1 MFNNPLTLTDPTGM
15 FSWRGFLR
23 TFGQVL
29 NIVAIFVP
37 QLQVFAQIFN
47 GIMAYAN
54 GGLKG
59 GLLNAFT
66 SMIPGL
72 NSVPGV
78 WDNIGN
84 LAISAAV
91 GGASAM
97 VMGGRFKE
105 GAIGSLKSAA
115 VSMTLGAI
123 AQGAKSRQTG
133 AKFANG
139 ADSDAAL
146 NSNAPGAAPG
156 DASMS
161 KSEYEQRAKDFGELE
176 QGLSQ
181 IRGKSERSVAD
192 GFGELA
198 VPFTEKWNV
207 EVGANIVG
215 YGNRLRLADIEMGTS
230 TGVNIAQNKLAVAGV
245 HTHPMGG
252 KDGFSGHIM
261 IKNKVIYRSRSGDLS
276 TAYEGNKNYY
286 AYRVGGSAW
295 YFNQSAFRSDY
306 QRAVVTRENI
316 AASWDKY
323 VERIK

>member
-15 FSWRGFLR
+15 FSWRGFLQ

-72 NSVPGV
+72 NSVPGI

-115 VSMTLGAI
+115 ISMTLGAI

-133 AKFANG
+133 GKNRNG
-139 ADSDAAL
+139 ADTASADEAVTTTRASPSQDKVVTVITPE
-146 NSNAPGAAPG
+146 NSAQF
-156 DASMS
+156 S
-161 KSEYEQRAKDFGELE
+161 KIATRLHGRQFGSWEEANSAFAEAFL
-176 QGLSQ
+176 
-181 IRGKSERSVAD
+181 
-192 GFGELA
+192 
-198 VPFTEKWNV
+198 PFTEQTGL
-207 EVGANIVG
+207 EVGANLTKQG
-215 YGNRLRLADIEMGTS
+215 QYYLEDFTLGTRMRVNVPVNSS
-230 TGVNIAQNKLAVAGV
+230 TYYEL
-245 HTHPMGG
+245 HTHPVGRG
-252 KDGFSGHIM
+252 EGFSGYL
-261 IKNKVIYRSRSGDLS
+261 V
-276 TAYEGNKNYY
+276 NKNGKTFSYLDYNSTWQHAEY
-286 AYRVGGSAW
+286 ASNIQGAIVHKAGSNRSWIFNYLGYRNAVANGSTYVDAKT
-295 YFNQSAFRSDY
+295 F
-306 QRAVVTRENI
+306 TREM
-316 AASWDKY
+316 K
-323 VERIK
+323 